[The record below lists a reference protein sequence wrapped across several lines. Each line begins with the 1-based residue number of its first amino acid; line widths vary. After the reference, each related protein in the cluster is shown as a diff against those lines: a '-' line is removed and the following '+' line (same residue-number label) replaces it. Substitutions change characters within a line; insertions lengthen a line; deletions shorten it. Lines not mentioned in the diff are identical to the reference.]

1 MWRVQVARAK
11 FDAARLV
18 ALGPYQRLTGTA
30 VMADDPADM
39 GQGPDDKPRRH
50 FDDDDEVT
58 RIGKVELLPVKAPKR
73 DRPYFIVLAGSNLG
87 RMYRIE
93 GDEVILGRAT
103 SATVRLEDDGV
114 SRNHAKVIMRG
125 DQLWIEDL
133 GSQNGTFINGEKISA
148 QALRDGDK
156 IQVGA
161 TTILKFTYHDDLD
174 DRFQQKMYDAALHD
188 GLTKAFNKRHFLE
201 RLQVEVAYA
210 RRHKTA
216 LTLIMLDVD
225 HFKLVNDRYGHLGG
239 DHVLIGLAAII
250 EKQLRTEDLFARYGG
265 EEFAVLCRGASLGNA
280 SVLGERLRQQVELAK
295 FEHGGQ
301 VIPVTISL
309 GIAAHS
315 DKVADGATHLVSE
328 ADAALYDAK
337 RGGRNRV
344 VARSR

>member
-1 MWRVQVARAK
+1 MAP
-11 FDAARLV
+11 
-18 ALGPYQRLTGTA
+18 GPN
-30 VMADDPADM
+30 
-39 GQGPDDKPRRH
+39 DKPRKS

-58 RIGKVELLPVKAPKR
+58 KIGKVELLPAKSPKR
-73 DRPYFIVLAGSNLG
+73 DRPYFIVLAGSSLG
-87 RMYRIE
+87 RMFRIE

-103 SATVRLEDDGV
+103 SAAVRLEDDGI
-114 SRNHAKVIMRG
+114 SRNHAKVSMRG
-125 DQLWIEDL
+125 DELWIEDM
-133 GSQNGTFINGEKISA
+133 GSQNGTFINGEKITS
-148 QALRDGDK
+148 QRLKDGDK

-201 RLQVEVAYA
+201 RLAVEVAYA
-210 RRHKTA
+210 RRHKTP

-225 HFKLVNDRYGHLGG
+225 HFKHVNDKFGHLAG
-239 DHVLIGLAAII
+239 DYVLVSLAAII

-265 EEFAVLCRGASLGNA
+265 EEFAVLCRGATLGNA
-280 SVLGERLRQQVELAK
+280 AVLGERLRAQVEQAR
-295 FEHGGQ
+295 FEHAGN

-309 GIAAHS
+309 GIAAHAE
-315 DKVADGATHLVSE
+315 KAADGATALVAE
-328 ADAALYDAK
+328 ADAGLYDAK

>member
-1 MWRVQVARAK
+1 
-11 FDAARLV
+11 
-18 ALGPYQRLTGTA
+18 
-30 VMADDPADM
+30 M
-39 GQGPDDKPRRH
+39 GQGPSDKPRRQ
-50 FDDDDEVT
+50 FNDDDDEVT
-58 RIGKVELLPVKAPKR
+58 KIGRVDLLTVKAPKR

-87 RMYRIE
+87 RMFRIE

-103 SATVRLEDDGV
+103 NATVRLEDDGI
-114 SRNHAKVIMRG
+114 SRNHARVVMRG
-125 DQLWIEDL
+125 EDLWIEDM
-133 GSQNGTFINGEKISA
+133 GSQNGTFINGEKVSR
-148 QALRDGDK
+148 QQLKDGDK

-201 RLQVEVAYA
+201 RLTVEVAYA
-210 RRHKTA
+210 RRHKTP

-225 HFKLVNDRYGHLGG
+225 HFKQVNDKHGHLAG
-239 DHVLIGLAAII
+239 DHVLIGLAAIV

-280 SVLGERLRQQVELAK
+280 SVLGERLRVQVEAAK
-295 FEHGGQ
+295 FEHGGK

-309 GIAAHS
+309 GIAAQS
-315 DKVADGATHLVSE
+315 DKAADGATQLV
-328 ADAALYDAK
+328 ADADAGLYDAK

-344 VARSR
+344 VARGR

>member
-1 MWRVQVARAK
+1 
-11 FDAARLV
+11 
-18 ALGPYQRLTGTA
+18 
-30 VMADDPADM
+30 M
-39 GQGPDDKPRRH
+39 GQGPNDKSRRQ

-58 RIGKVELLPVKAPKR
+58 KIGRVADLIPVKAPKR
-73 DRPYFIVLAGSNLG
+73 DRPYFIILAGSNLG
-87 RMYRIE
+87 RMFRIE

-103 SATVRLEDDGV
+103 GATVRLEDDGI
-114 SRNHAKVIMRG
+114 SRNHAKVVMRG
-125 DQLWIEDL
+125 DELWIEDL
-133 GSQNGTFINGEKISA
+133 GSQNGTFINGIKITT
-148 QALRDGDK
+148 QALKDGDK

-201 RLQVEVAYA
+201 RLGVEVAYA
-210 RRHKTA
+210 RRHKTP

-225 HFKLVNDRYGHLGG
+225 HFKHVNDKFGHLAG
-239 DHVLIGLAAII
+239 DHVLIGLAAIV

-280 SVLGERLRQQVELAK
+280 SVLGERLRVQVEQAK
-295 FEHGGQ
+295 FEHAGN

-309 GIAAHS
+309 GIAAQS
-315 DKVADGATHLVSE
+315 DKAADGATHLVSE
-328 ADAALYDAK
+328 ADAGLYEAK

-344 VARSR
+344 VARAR

>member
-1 MWRVQVARAK
+1 
-11 FDAARLV
+11 
-18 ALGPYQRLTGTA
+18 
-30 VMADDPADM
+30 M
-39 GQGPDDKPRRH
+39 GQGPSDKPRRQ
-50 FDDDDEVT
+50 FNDDDDEVT
-58 RIGKVELLPVKAPKR
+58 KIGRVDLLTVKAPKR

-87 RMYRIE
+87 RMFRIE

-103 SATVRLEDDGV
+103 NATVRLEDDGI
-114 SRNHAKVIMRG
+114 SRNHARVVMRG
-125 DQLWIEDL
+125 EDLWIEDM
-133 GSQNGTFINGEKISA
+133 GSQNGTFINGEKVSA
-148 QALRDGDK
+148 QKLKDGDK
-156 IQVGA
+156 IQIGA

-201 RLQVEVAYA
+201 RLAVEVAYA
-210 RRHKTA
+210 RRHKTP

-225 HFKLVNDRYGHLGG
+225 HFKQVNDKHGHLAG

-280 SVLGERLRQQVELAK
+280 AVLGERLRLQVELAK
-295 FEHGGQ
+295 FEHGGN

-309 GIAAHS
+309 GIAAQS
-315 DKVADGATHLVSE
+315 DKAADGATQLVSE
-328 ADAALYDAK
+328 ADAGLYDAK

-344 VARSR
+344 VARGR

>member
-1 MWRVQVARAK
+1 MRNQHQSLTQVA
-11 FDAARLV
+11 D
-18 ALGPYQRLTGTA
+18 LT
-30 VMADDPADM
+30 DHRSSM

-58 RIGKVELLPVKAPKR
+58 RIGKVELIPRKAPKR
-73 DRPYFIVLAGSNLG
+73 DRPYFIILAGSNLG
-87 RMYRIE
+87 RMFRIE
-93 GDEVILGRAT
+93 GDEVILGRSSNA
-103 SATVRLEDDGV
+103 SVRLEDDGI
-114 SRNHAKVIMRG
+114 SRSHAKVVMRG
-125 DQLWIEDL
+125 DDLWIEDL
-133 GSQNGTFINGEKISA
+133 GSQNGTFINGERITA

-201 RLQVEVAYA
+201 RLAVEVAYA
-210 RRHKTA
+210 RRHKTP

-225 HFKLVNDRYGHLGG
+225 HFKHVNDKFGHLAG
-239 DHVLIGLAAII
+239 DHVLVGLAAII

-280 SVLGERLRQQVELAK
+280 AVLGERLRVQVEQAK
-295 FEHGGQ
+295 FEHGGN

-315 DKVADGATHLVSE
+315 EKAPDGATHLVAE
-328 ADAALYDAK
+328 ADAGLYDAK

-344 VARSR
+344 VARGR

>member
-1 MWRVQVARAK
+1 
-11 FDAARLV
+11 
-18 ALGPYQRLTGTA
+18 
-30 VMADDPADM
+30 M
-39 GQGPDDKPRRH
+39 GQGPSDKPRRQ
-50 FDDDDEVT
+50 FDEDDDEVT
-58 RIGKVELLPVKAPKR
+58 KIGRVELLPVKAPKR
-73 DRPYFIVLAGSNLG
+73 DRPYFIVLAGSSLG
-87 RMYRIE
+87 RMFRIE

-103 SATVRLEDDGV
+103 NATVRLEDDGI
-114 SRNHAKVIMRG
+114 SRNHAKVVMRG
-125 DQLWIEDL
+125 DELWIEDM
-133 GSQNGTFINGEKISA
+133 GSQNGTFINGEKVST
-148 QALRDGDK
+148 QQLKDGDK

-201 RLQVEVAYA
+201 RLAVEVAYA
-210 RRHKTA
+210 RRHKTP

-225 HFKLVNDRYGHLGG
+225 HFKQVNDKHGHLAG

-280 SVLGERLRQQVELAK
+280 AVLGERLRVQVEAAK
-295 FEHGGQ
+295 FEHGGN

-309 GIAAHS
+309 GIAAQS
-315 DKVADGATHLVSE
+315 DKAADGATQLVSE
-328 ADAALYDAK
+328 ADAGLYDAK

-344 VARSR
+344 VARGR